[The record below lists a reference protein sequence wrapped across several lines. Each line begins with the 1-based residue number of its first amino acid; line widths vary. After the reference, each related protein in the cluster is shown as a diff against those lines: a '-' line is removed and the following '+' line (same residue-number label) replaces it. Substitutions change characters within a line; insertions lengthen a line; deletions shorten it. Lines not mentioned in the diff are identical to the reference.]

1 MPVIDTSQ
9 LTNSRRTQYDDMY
22 QTQVFAE
29 RVYDMFASPVG
40 DDMSRFIS
48 GSQITFPYVGKM
60 DIGTQTVSESQD
72 VTPQLLVD
80 ASTSIT
86 PTSRG
91 EAIQQTQLMRIQN
104 YAGNSDSEIMEVVS
118 ENAAESI
125 DWVAANAAL
134 QGQLVIR
141 NAARASLDAG
151 TAADRF
157 TEDQFA
163 KAEAIL
169 VEMKNPQFVDAEGNG
184 GYGALVPLDA
194 YFDLRTGGNVV
205 SIAQYQQASIIL
217 NHELGE
223 IGGFRISRPPWSH
236 VFGSAG
242 ADNGSNAATTLS
254 AGTAKLAKTIIVASA
269 TNIDSGRYL
278 TIGTEET
285 GDTHYEGNE
294 RVRVS
299 SVSGTT
305 VTIVGQGSNGGMR
318 YTHASGTAVRNGDS
332 VYPVVF
338 GGPKS
343 LVKWWDP
350 LTGEY
355 GELVMDEQGLL
366 KQWDSVGWKWFG
378 AYAIKEQ
385 KAILRGEYA
394 SSLDA

>member
-1 MPVIDTSQ
+1 MPVINTSQ
-9 LTNSRRTQYDDMY
+9 LTNSIRTRYDNMY
-22 QTQVFAE
+22 QTQVYAE
-29 RVYDMFASPVG
+29 RVYDEFASPVG
-40 DDMSRFIS
+40 EDMSRFIN
-48 GSQITFPYVGKM
+48 GNQIDFPYVGKM
-60 DIGTQTVSESQD
+60 DIGTATIDEAED

-80 ASTSIT
+80 GVTSVT

-91 EAIQQTQLMRIQN
+91 EAIQQSQLMRIQN
-104 YAGNSDSEIMEVVS
+104 YAENSEEVILRIVA
-118 ENAAESI
+118 ENASESI

-141 NAARASLDAG
+141 SAARASLNAG

-157 TEDQFA
+157 TEPEFA

-169 VEMKNPQFVDAEGNG
+169 VEMKNPQFVDAQGNG

-223 IGGFRISRPPWSH
+223 IGGFRISRPPWMH
-236 VFGSAG
+236 VFGGAG
-242 ADNGSNAATTLS
+242 ADNGSAVATTLS
-254 AGTAKLAKTIIVASA
+254 SATAKLDKTIILASA
-269 TNIDSGRYL
+269 SNITAGRYI

-285 GDTHYEGNE
+285 ADVHYEANE
-294 RVRVS
+294 RVRVIS
-299 SVSGTT
+299 ASGTT
-305 VTIVGQGSNGGMR
+305 ITIVGQGSNGGLR
-318 YTHASGTAVRNGDS
+318 HTHASGVAVRNADT
-332 VYPVVF
+332 VYPVIF
-338 GGPKS
+338 GGPNS

-350 LTGEY
+350 GTGEF